1 MDISSLLGPLEG
13 DSPSGIELRN
23 ESEFHSL
30 ERMVQPAGREHR
42 LNDDG
47 TINPK
52 TPDVDWTVVATDAS
66 ALAKKGRDLRLLV
79 IFVRALYAQDG
90 FAGLVS
96 GLGLLSD
103 TLDQHW
109 ATLHPAL
116 RARDDPTMA
125 SLPRANALRQLENDN
140 NGLLGDL
147 KFDVVLN
154 PRGIGAIMGDDLAKA
169 SLSNYDMLS
178 RAAAGLNQSEK
189 DALSAS
195 HETLVN
201 RVNAACRQFADQD
214 AETAAKLVADIATC
228 ETATAALVATFAN
241 TSGVP
246 DGTGLNLSE
255 LAEYLAQIKTTL
267 ESAIAVIGD
276 GSAQAE
282 DGTSAGTPEQLNGSA
297 SMVQSTAAS
306 GTEGGA
312 VNSREDVETALDQ
325 IVAFYERT
333 EPSSPIPHL
342 ARRMRRMVAMD
353 FLELIEEIAP
363 SGLKEFRNIAGV
375 EDQRAK

>member
-47 TINPK
+47 SINPK

-66 ALAKKGRDLRLLV
+66 ALAMKGRDLRLLV
-79 IFVRALYAQDG
+79 IVVRALYAQNE
-90 FAGLVS
+90 FEGLNT
-96 GLGLLSD
+96 GLKLLID

-109 ATLHPAL
+109 DTLHPAL
-116 RARDDPTMA
+116 RERDDPKMA
-125 SLPRANALRQLENDN
+125 TLPRANALRQLENDD

-154 PRGIGAIMGDDLAKA
+154 PRGIGAIFGDDLAKA

-178 RAAAGLNQSEK
+178 RAADGLSQNEK
-189 DALSAS
+189 DALSAK
-195 HETLVN
+195 HEDLVN
-201 RVNAACRQFADQD
+201 RVNAASRLFADQD
-214 AETAAKLVADIATC
+214 GEAAAQMVTSIAEC
-228 ETATAALVATFAN
+228 ETSTAALVEKFAN
-241 TSGVP
+241 LSAIT
-246 DGTGLNLSE
+246 DGTGLTLSE
-255 LAEYLAQIKTTL
+255 MAEYLAQIKATL
-267 ESAIAVIGD
+267 ESAIAVINDNAPQPEAGA
-276 GSAQAE
+276 SAA
-282 DGTSAGTPEQLNGSA
+282 SAVRTNGA
-297 SMVQSTAAS
+297 APTDHNAVSTASA
-306 GTEGGA
+306 A
-312 VNSREDVETALDQ
+312 VNSREDVESALDR
-325 IVAFYERT
+325 IVDFYERT

-353 FLELIEEIAP
+353 FLELMEEVAP

-375 EDQRAK
+375 EDSRKK

>member
-1 MDISSLLGPLEG
+1 MDISSLLKPLEG

-47 TINPK
+47 SINPK
-52 TPDVDWTVVATDAS
+52 TPDVDWAVVASDAS
-66 ALAKKGRDLRLLV
+66 ALAQKGRDLRLLV
-79 IFVRALYAQDG
+79 IVVRTLYALDG
-90 FAGLVS
+90 FAGLS
-96 GLGLLSD
+96 TGLGLLTD

-109 ATLHPAL
+109 GTLHPAL
-116 RARDDPTMA
+116 RDRDDPRMA
-125 SLPRANALRQLENDN
+125 TLPRVNALRQLENDD

-154 PRGIGAIMGDDLAKA
+154 PRGIGAITGDQLAKA
-169 SLSNYDMLS
+169 SLNNYDMLS
-178 RAAAGLNQSEK
+178 RAAAGLSQSEK
-189 DALSAS
+189 DTLSAK
-195 HETLVN
+195 HEELVN
-201 RVNAACRQFADQD
+201 RVNAAARLFADQD
-214 AETAAKLVADIATC
+214 AAAAAQMVNDILAC
-228 ETATAALVATFAN
+228 ETATAALETKFAE
-241 TSGVP
+241 TSTIS
-246 DGTGLNLSE
+246 DGTGLS
-255 LAEYLAQIKTTL
+255 LAEVSEYLAQIKTTL
-267 ESAIAVIGD
+267 ESAIEVVSKNASPVESGAVTD
-276 GSAQAE
+276 APAQSQIANP
-282 DGTSAGTPEQLNGSA
+282 TTQLNG
-297 SMVQSTAAS
+297 AS
-306 GTEGGA
+306 GTGP

-375 EDQRAK
+375 EDQRKK